1 MITAGS
7 SHVVVMPYTAKP
19 YVNMY
24 SGALNVGAVRY
35 NPSSS
40 LMEVYDGNSWQQFR
54 DDSTVDLANETKA
67 TLDWARQ
74 KMQEEQRLK
83 QLMEQHPGLKDLHER
98 FEVMLALVQNYEQTK
113 T

>member
-19 YVNMY
+19 YVNVY

-40 LMEVYDGNSWQQFR
+40 CMEVWDGTAWQQYR

-74 KMQEEQRLK
+74 KMQEEQRLE
-83 QLMEQHPGLKDLHER
+83 QLMAQHPGLRDLHER
-98 FEVMLALVQNYEQTK
+98 FEVMLRLVQQHDTV
-113 T
+113 

>member
-1 MITAGS
+1 
-7 SHVVVMPYTAKP
+7 
-19 YVNMY
+19 MY

-74 KMQEEQRLK
+74 KMLEEQNLK

>member
-40 LMEVYDGNSWQQFR
+40 LMEVYDGTNWQQLR

-67 TLDWARQ
+67 ILDWARK
-74 KMQEEQRLK
+74 KMLEEQNLK
-83 QLMEQHPGLKDLHER
+83 QLMERHPGLKDAHEK
-98 FEVMLALVQNYEQTK
+98 FEIMRILVTEEERKNA
-113 T
+113 